1 MIDNWFL
8 DEKAKDSKTFD
19 THEGRVIATTT
30 LLITLILFP
39 YTVFAENG
47 IIQIQIHGAG
57 IGDNL
62 KISAHT
68 DRGSWEWNNTFTIGD
83 NLVKQVNGTSSG
95 DRINVCVINLND
107 GKEGCNS
114 GTFNSDGSVE
124 VNIDVG

>member
-1 MIDNWFL
+1 LTTGLSMKKPKI
-8 DEKAKDSKTFD
+8 KTFD

-39 YTVFAENG
+39 CTVFAENG

-57 IGDNL
+57 IGDNF

-68 DRGSWEWNNTFTIGD
+68 YRGTWEWNDTFTIGD

-107 GKEGCNS
+107 GKEGCTS
-114 GTFNSDGSVE
+114 GTFNSNDSVE
-124 VNIDVG
+124 VNIDFD